1 MLPSVRKITAVNII
15 SVLSRSMTGDDDG
28 YFLRERLV
36 KVNALITFFPVLNGF
51 TDQPVLVR
59 LLFRVAVGAI
69 VTTPYQVNF
78 VNYPC
83 AFFEE
88 KVIEAVPGFVVPTM
102 THGCSFPSV
111 TYSRGNGAS
120 FRLIRMV
127 VRPLLACPSRS

>member
-1 MLPSVRKITAVNII
+1 MKILSNPIPGGLLLQLSELELRITAVNII

-51 TDQPVLVR
+51 TDQPVLD
-59 LLFRVAVGAI
+59 
-69 VTTPYQVNF
+69 Q
-78 VNYPC
+78 
-83 AFFEE
+83 E